1 MQRYRLPSD
10 YCKNHR
16 ITIKSLISKRS
27 YYPRVQFIPKKKK
40 KMEYISYLMAQH
52 PLIITLVEFLG
63 KIIEIIILFL
73 SIFNGMWT
81 KLHPQ

>member
-1 MQRYRLPSD
+1 M
-10 YCKNHR
+10 
-16 ITIKSLISKRS
+16 
-27 YYPRVQFIPKKKK
+27 
-40 KMEYISYLMAQH
+40 SYLMAQH

-73 SIFNGMWT
+73 PIFNGMWT

>member
-1 MQRYRLPSD
+1 MQRYHLPSD
-10 YCKNHR
+10 YRKNHR
-16 ITIKSLISKRS
+16 INIKSLISKRS

-40 KMEYISYLMAQH
+40 MEYMSYLMAQH